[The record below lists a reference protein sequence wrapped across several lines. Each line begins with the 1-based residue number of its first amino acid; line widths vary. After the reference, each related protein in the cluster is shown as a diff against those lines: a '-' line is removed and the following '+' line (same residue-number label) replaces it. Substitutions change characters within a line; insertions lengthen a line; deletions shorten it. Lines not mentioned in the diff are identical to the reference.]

1 MNIRDIL
8 AFTRTERRRKGGARR
23 IEERRSGK
31 REVGEGEEEKKETE
45 IRGGTEKERGHRGKS
60 GEREASCGSFKS
72 TMSKILLGLHV
83 SYTYLV

>member
-8 AFTRTERRRKGGARR
+8 AFTRTERRRKGEARR
-23 IEERRSGK
+23 IEERSGK
-31 REVGEGEEEKKETE
+31 REVGEGEKKETE
-45 IRGGTEKERGHRGKS
+45 IRGRTEKERGHRGKS

-83 SYTYLV
+83 S